1 MTPYPPGKPIEE
13 TQRELGLTDV
23 IKLASNENPFGPS
36 PAALEAVAAAAK
48 DLHLYPDARGWALKQ
63 AIGEQTGADPG
74 QILLGNGSDELL
86 HYLGM
91 VFLGSPEDEVI
102 VGHPSFVR
110 YGAVAEAADCKLV
123 TVPLDTAWRHD
134 LTAMA
139 AAVTERTRLVFIAD
153 PNNPTGT
160 TVARRALESFLSDL
174 PETTVTVLDQA
185 YAEFAADGPGYA
197 DGLTLLRAGHRV
209 VSLRTLSKAHG
220 LAGIRLGYGFADPE
234 VVDAV
239 DRVREP
245 FNVNSLAQAAAIAA
259 LKDSAHVQETVRRT
273 RDGLRRMTD
282 AVEALGFRAIPSSA
296 NFLCFD
302 LGVPSEPAFQ
312 ALLEQGVIVRPGG
325 PLGMPTFLRVSVGTE
340 SEVDR
345 FLAAFTE
352 VARRLGL
359 SREEARA

>member
-1 MTPYPPGKPIEE
+1 M
-13 TQRELGLTDV
+13 
-23 IKLASNENPFGPS
+23 
-36 PAALEAVAAAAK
+36 
-48 DLHLYPDARGWALKQ
+48 
-63 AIGEQTGADPG
+63 
-74 QILLGNGSDELL
+74 
-86 HYLGM
+86 
-91 VFLGSPEDEVI
+91 
-102 VGHPSFVR
+102 
-110 YGAVAEAADCKLV
+110 
-123 TVPLDTAWRHD
+123 
-134 LTAMA
+134 
-139 AAVTERTRLVFIAD
+139 
-153 PNNPTGT
+153 
-160 TVARRALESFLSDL
+160 
-174 PETTVTVLDQA
+174 
-185 YAEFAADGPGYA
+185 
-197 DGLTLLRAGHRV
+197 
-209 VSLRTLSKAHG
+209 
-220 LAGIRLGYGFADPE
+220 AGIRLGYGFADPE